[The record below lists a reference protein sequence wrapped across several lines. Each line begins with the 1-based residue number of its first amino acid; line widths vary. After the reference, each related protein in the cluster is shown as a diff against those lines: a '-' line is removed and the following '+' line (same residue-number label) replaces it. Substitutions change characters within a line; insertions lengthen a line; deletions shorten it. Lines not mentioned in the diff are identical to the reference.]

1 MIRNLF
7 LKLGLIGAVTL
18 LLFSCGEGS
27 MGNGEPTTRE
37 KLIGVWSNYYLGTYE
52 FCPDGTFMYEV
63 ENSGYY
69 LFGNWT
75 IEGGDLVIYYEG
87 DPYEWVYEITE
98 LEDFNLILCQLT
110 GPSDVCEEY
119 ERL

>member
-98 LEDFNLILCQLT
+98 LALT
-110 GPSDVCEEY
+110 K
-119 ERL
+119 

>member
-1 MIRNLF
+1 
-7 LKLGLIGAVTL
+7 
-18 LLFSCGEGS
+18 

-87 DPYEWVYEITE
+87 DFVVCLFCDTVYI
-98 LEDFNLILCQLT
+98 FH
-110 GPSDVCEEY
+110 
-119 ERL
+119 RA